1 MYEAVLFLHN
11 LVRWV
16 VLAFGFLAL
25 WRPGAKEGAFFAHAL
40 TLQVVLGILLAFVSP
55 LFQGALANLEAVMQT
70 PGEARYFVAE
80 HWVGGLVAL
89 GLAHAGLSQA
99 RKGKP
104 RARLLFAL
112 ALALV
117 LLSIPW
123 FRPLLRL

>member
-1 MYEAVLFLHN
+1 MYEALLFLHN
-11 LVRWV
+11 LVRWF

>member
-55 LFQGALANLEAVMQT
+55 LFQGALTNLEAVMQT

>member
-1 MYEAVLFLHN
+1 MYEALLFLHN
-11 LVRWV
+11 LVRWA
-16 VLAFGFLAL
+16 VLAFGFWAFL
-25 WRPGAKEGAFFAHAL
+25 RPAPRSGAYFAHTL
-40 TLQVVLGILLAFVSP
+40 TLQVVLGLGLAFLSP
-55 LFQGALANLEAVMQT
+55 LFQGALANLEAVMQI
-70 PGEARYFVAE
+70 PSEARYFVAE
-80 HWVGGLVAL
+80 HWVGGLIAL

-112 ALALV
+112 ALGLL

>member
-1 MYEAVLFLHN
+1 MYEALLVLHS
-11 LVRWV
+11 LVRWL
-16 VLAFGFLAL
+16 VLLFGLWAL
-25 WRPGAKEGAFFAHAL
+25 LRPGPRPGAFFAHTL
-40 TLQVVLGILLAFVSP
+40 TLQVLLGLALAFASP
-55 LFQGALANLEAVMQT
+55 LFQGALAALGQVMRT

-80 HWVGGLVAL
+80 HWVGGVVAL

-112 ALALV
+112 ALLV
-117 LLSIPW
+117 LALSIPW

>member
-1 MYEAVLFLHN
+1 MHEALLFLHN
-11 LVRWV
+11 LVRWF
-16 VLAFGFLAL
+16 VLAFGLLAL
-25 WRPGAKEGAFFAHAL
+25 WRPGAKEGAFFAHTL
-40 TLQVVLGILLAFVSP
+40 TLQVVLGLILAFLSP

-80 HWVGGLVAL
+80 HWVGGLIAL
-89 GLAHAGLSQA
+89 GLAHAGLAQA

-104 RARLLFAL
+104 RARLFFAL

-117 LLSIPW
+117 ILSIPW

>member
-1 MYEAVLFLHN
+1 MHEAFLLLHS
-11 LVRWV
+11 LVRWL
-16 VLAFGFLAL
+16 VLAFGL
-25 WRPGAKEGAFFAHAL
+25 WAVFRPEARPGAFFAHTF
-40 TLQVVLGILLAFVSP
+40 TLQVVLGVVLAFLSP

-70 PGEARYFVAE
+70 GGEARFFVAE
-80 HWVGGLVAL
+80 HWVGGLIAL

-99 RKGKP
+99 RRGKP

-112 ALALV
+112 ALALL

>member
-11 LVRWV
+11 LVRWA

-25 WRPGAKEGAFFAHAL
+25 WRPGAKEGTFFAHTL

-55 LFQGALANLEAVMQT
+55 LFQGALASLEATMQT
-70 PGEARYFVAE
+70 PGEARFFVAE
-80 HWVGGLVAL
+80 HWVGGLIAL
-89 GLAHAGLSQA
+89 GLAHAGLGQV

-104 RARLLFAL
+104 RARLFFAL
-112 ALALV
+112 ALGLL

-123 FRPLLRL
+123 FRPLLRF

>member
-1 MYEAVLFLHN
+1 MYEILLFSHN
-11 LVRWV
+11 FVRWL
-16 VLAFGFLAL
+16 VLLFGLWAL
-25 WRPGAKEGAFFAHAL
+25 LRPESRPGAFFAHTL
-40 TLQVVLGILLAFVSP
+40 TLQVLLGLALALASP
-55 LFQGALANLEAVMQT
+55 LFQGALASLGEAMRT
-70 PGEARYFVAE
+70 PGEVRYFVAE

-117 LLSIPW
+117 LFSIPW

>member
-55 LFQGALANLEAVMQT
+55 LFQGALANLDALMHT

>member
-11 LVRWV
+11 LVRWA

>member
-1 MYEAVLFLHN
+1 MYEALLFLHN
-11 LVRWV
+11 LVRWF

-55 LFQGALANLEAVMQT
+55 LFQGALASLEATLQT
-70 PGEARYFVAE
+70 PSEARYFVAE

-123 FRPLLRL
+123 FRPLFRL

>member
-1 MYEAVLFLHN
+1 MYEALLFLHN
-11 LVRWV
+11 LVRWF

-40 TLQVVLGILLAFVSP
+40 TLQVVLGVILAFVSP
-55 LFQGALANLEAVMQT
+55 YFQGLLAAFGEAMRAG
-70 PGEARYFVAE
+70 GEARFFAAE
-80 HWVGGLVAL
+80 HWVGGLIAL

-117 LLSIPW
+117 LFSIPW

>member
-55 LFQGALANLEAVMQT
+55 LFQGALGNLEAVMQT